1 MTAAL
6 LGCLSAIGAT
16 LGFVLLVVNCLRAAS
31 NLIGSHTKGDE
42 R

>member
-16 LGFVLLVVNCLRAAS
+16 LSFVLLVVNCLKAAD
-31 NLIGSHTKGDE
+31 NLIRTHTKEDE
-42 R
+42 K